1 MSLNNYMHSEL
12 IKEKF
17 LVVDNDPVFIS
28 LFEEVVKSNFN
39 AITIKANNCDETLK
53 IAEMEKPCLIVL
65 DLFLHSHIFTNSF
78 LEWIKKGVFDETVL
92 DIEMAY
98 SLGEG
103 LKIASV
109 LKSAKATKSIPILA
123 MSTLDFDFVRTAV
136 KLVECDGY
144 LAKPFNLDSLIT
156 AIKNLKL
163 KTKTERW
170 GKSEKINGKNKWEKD
185 FDSR

>member
-1 MSLNNYMHSEL
+1 MNSEL

-28 LFEEVVKSNFN
+28 FFEEVVNSKFN
-39 AITIKANNCDETLK
+39 AITIKASNCDDALK
-53 IAEMEKPCLIVL
+53 IAERKKPCLIVI
-65 DLFLHSHIFTNSF
+65 DLFLHSYIFTNSF
-78 LEWIKKGVFDETVL
+78 LEWVKKGVFDETVL

-123 MSTLDFDFVRTAV
+123 MGTLDVDFVRTTV

-144 LAKPFNLDSLIT
+144 LAKPFTLDGFIS

-170 GKSEKINGKNKWEKD
+170 IGGKK
-185 FDSR
+185 

>member
-1 MSLNNYMHSEL
+1 MNSEL

-17 LVVDNDPVFIS
+17 LIVDNDPVFIS
-28 LFEEVVKSNFN
+28 FFEEVVNSKFN
-39 AITIKANNCDETLK
+39 AITIKASNCDDALK
-53 IAEMEKPCLIVL
+53 IAEREKPCLIVI
-65 DLFLHSHIFTNSF
+65 DLFLHSYIFTNSF
-78 LEWIKKGVFDETVL
+78 LEWVKKGVFDETVL

-123 MSTLDFDFVRTAV
+123 MGTLDVDFVRTAV

-144 LAKPFNLDSLIT
+144 LAKSFTLDGFIS

-170 GKSEKINGKNKWEKD
+170 IGGKK
-185 FDSR
+185 

>member
-1 MSLNNYMHSEL
+1 MYSEL

-17 LVVDNDPVFIS
+17 LVVDKDSVFIS
-28 LFEEVVKSNFN
+28 LFEEVVNSYFN
-39 AITIKANNCDETLK
+39 ASTIKASNCDDILK
-53 IAEMEKPCLIVL
+53 IAEREKPCLIVL
-65 DLFLHSHIFTNSF
+65 DLFLHSHICTNSF

-92 DIEMAY
+92 DVEMAY

-123 MSTLDFDFVRTAV
+123 MSTLDYDFVRTAV

-144 LAKPFNLDSLIT
+144 LAKPFTINDLVAGINNLRQS
-156 AIKNLKL
+156 
-163 KTKTERW
+163 TKTNRW
-170 GKSEKINGKNKWEKD
+170 VRGKK
-185 FDSR
+185 